1 MSLRWRRGARRLC
14 CAVEEMEPAEV
25 DVHGFSIGNFV
36 HELML
41 IRSAAVADWWSCRRR
56 GHGAAGVRGWA
67 PEVIEGV
74 PSPTLG

>member
-1 MSLRWRRGARRLC
+1 M
-14 CAVEEMEPAEV
+14 
-25 DVHGFSIGNFV
+25 HGFSIGNFV

-56 GHGAAGVRGWA
+56 GQGAAGVVGWA

-74 PSPTLG
+74 PSPDAWLTAFFARPRA